1 MKNIITTGGIILSVV
16 VGYLVGKYAIIECQL
31 HSKGHKEKR
40 EKREKE
46 NNK

>member
-16 VGYLVGKYAIIECQL
+16 VGYLAGKYAIIECQL
-31 HSKGHKEKR
+31 HSKEHK

>member
-1 MKNIITTGGIILSVV
+1 MKNIIVTGSAILSAV

-31 HSKGHKEKR
+31 HAKKRKEERDK
-40 EKREKE
+40 

>member
-1 MKNIITTGGIILSVV
+1 MKNIIATSGIVLSAV

-31 HSKGHKEKR
+31 HSKERKEK
-40 EKREKE
+40 KE

>member
-1 MKNIITTGGIILSVV
+1 MKNIIATSGIILSAV

-31 HSKGHKEKR
+31 HSKERK

>member
-1 MKNIITTGGIILSVV
+1 MKNIIATSGIVLSAV

-31 HSKGHKEKR
+31 HSKERK

>member
-1 MKNIITTGGIILSVV
+1 MKNIITASGVILSAI

-31 HSKGHKEKR
+31 HSKERK

-46 NNK
+46 NK